1 MMPYFIGV
9 QCTWFIGRLHMI
21 SKIESLAGQILAPLH
36 GLLHQL
42 AHSDIPEVKQT
53 TSTAAESNYERRI
66 LAGTFRKS
74 LFVHKKNHDSACSV
88 LNGIKHFLYESGTD
102 LEEV

>member
-1 MMPYFIGV
+1 MV
-9 QCTWFIGRLHMI
+9 
-21 SKIESLAGQILAPLH
+21 SKIESLAGQILAPFH

-42 AHSDIPEVKQT
+42 AHGDIPEVKQT

-66 LAGTFRKS
+66 LAGTLRTS
-74 LFVHKKNHDSACSV
+74 LFVKKSDVWVCSV
-88 LNGIKHFLYESGTD
+88 LIGIYHFRYESGSD